1 MLKNLYKNFIKRK
14 IIIMESEFKD
24 LNIEKKLKLNDSFI
38 SESKNSNFRKSVI
51 QLPNGTVELGIS
63 FYSNMLFVIINSNGK
78 LGNIWIG
85 ELEQESD
92 DHEENFSDIRCILG
106 NRKDQ
111 ISQFLSDTIINFI
124 FNEIKINKNDSK
136 FNNIKKIM
144 LSLALKYQNLFENDF
159 KPSDQDELLY
169 TNDFK
174 KFVSELKKN
183 LSELL

>member
-1 MLKNLYKNFIKRK
+1 
-14 IIIMESEFKD
+14 
-24 LNIEKKLKLNDSFI
+24 
-38 SESKNSNFRKSVI
+38 
-51 QLPNGTVELGIS
+51 
-63 FYSNMLFVIINSNGK
+63 MLFVIINSNGK